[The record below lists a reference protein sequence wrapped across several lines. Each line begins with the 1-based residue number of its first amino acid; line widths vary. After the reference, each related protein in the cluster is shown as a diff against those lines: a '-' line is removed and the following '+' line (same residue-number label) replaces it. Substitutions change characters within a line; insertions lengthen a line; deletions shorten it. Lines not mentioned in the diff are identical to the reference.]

1 MKIRPLLFSACG
13 LVAAVA
19 AVTVAT
25 LSPAPGA
32 GAAHAQ
38 SMAPAV
44 VEACVCSRGVRL
56 GESGQSV
63 LHNCQCGPLQ
73 CVVHA
78 QSGQLQCR

>member
-13 LVAAVA
+13 LMAVVA
-19 AVTVAT
+19 TVAV
-25 LSPAPGA
+25 LSVAPSA
-32 GAAHAQ
+32 GDAHAQ

-44 VEACVCSRGVRL
+44 VEECVCSRGSRL